1 MTAPAGF
8 RGDGGGRDGIGQGE
22 LFEPPPFSPTYPNP
36 SSLEG
41 RALSMLLAALE
52 IEHSDFESATGSW
65 RLGAYIETLRDKGW
79 PIETVGIFR
88 PLLDRPERTIA
99 RYRLPAWVLREVGA
113 AHG

>member
-52 IEHSDFESATGSW
+52 IEHSDFERETGSW

-79 PIETVGIFR
+79 PIETQNIAR
-88 PLLDRPERTIA
+88 PMPERSDRIIA
-99 RYRLPAWVLREVGA
+99 SYRMPAWVLREVGTT
-113 AHG
+113 HG

>member
-41 RALSMLLAALE
+41 RALSMLLAERAIHSAQLALDAGDSRMAFAFAAAAVAAMDCDSGNGIGDMDE
-52 IEHSDFESATGSW
+52 IPEA
-65 RLGAYIETLRDKGW
+65 LG
-79 PIETVGIFR
+79 V
-88 PLLDRPERTIA
+88 LLARIA
-99 RYRLPAWVLREVGA
+99 VAD
-113 AHG
+113 

>member
-52 IEHSDFESATGSW
+52 IEHSDFERETGSW

-79 PIETVGIFR
+79 PIETQNIAR
-88 PLLDRPERTIA
+88 PMPERSDRIIA
-99 RYRLPAWVLREVGA
+99 RYRMPGWVLQKVGA
-113 AHG
+113 THG